1 MNKQDAPARIEANPS
16 GPRTQA
22 ANFFLLKKNRRAVD
36 RVRRKMEIFPPTKQR
51 SALLEF
57 ARAIGS
63 RSRALRRDE
72 CGDWRINGKRGH
84 I

>member
-36 RVRRKMEIFPPTKQR
+36 RVRRKMEIVPPTNQTT
-51 SALLEF
+51 
-57 ARAIGS
+57 
-63 RSRALRRDE
+63 LRPS
-72 CGDWRINGKRGH
+72 
-84 I
+84 

>member
-1 MNKQDAPARIEANPS
+1 
-16 GPRTQA
+16 
-22 ANFFLLKKNRRAVD
+22 
-36 RVRRKMEIFPPTKQR
+36 MEIFPPTKQR

-57 ARAIGS
+57 ASAIGS

>member
-1 MNKQDAPARIEANPS
+1 MNKQDAPARIEAKSERPAHPS
-16 GPRTQA
+16 RQ
-22 ANFFLLKKNRRAVD
+22 FFPFEKNRRAVD
-36 RVRRKMEIFPPTKQR
+36 RVRRKMEIFPPTKQH

>member
-1 MNKQDAPARIEANPS
+1 MTKQDAPARIEAKSERPAHAS
-16 GPRTQA
+16 RQFFPFEKKSPRG
-22 ANFFLLKKNRRAVD
+22 
-36 RVRRKMEIFPPTKQR
+36 
-51 SALLEF
+51 
-57 ARAIGS
+57 GS

>member
-1 MNKQDAPARIEANPS
+1 MTKQDAPARIEAKSDRPAHAS
-16 GPRTQA
+16 RQFFPFEKKIA
-22 ANFFLLKKNRRAVD
+22 ARWIAF
-36 RVRRKMEIFPPTKQR
+36 RKMEIFPPTKQR